1 MKKLTKNR
9 NPNYTTSIGVS
20 NNNRNKLIALA
31 NIYETTQKDLLSRL
45 IDKEIEQL
53 SFSDKNLFEQPG
65 PLKLPGPLFP
75 LFSEHTSLLYYVFHF
90 CGRKPDLLK

>member
-9 NPNYTTSIGVS
+9 NPNYTTSISVS

-53 SFSDKNLFEQPG
+53 SFSDKNLFEYIFKAIKIKDNFKQAKKKG
-65 PLKLPGPLFP
+65 N
-75 LFSEHTSLLYYVFHF
+75 YN
-90 CGRKPDLLK
+90 D